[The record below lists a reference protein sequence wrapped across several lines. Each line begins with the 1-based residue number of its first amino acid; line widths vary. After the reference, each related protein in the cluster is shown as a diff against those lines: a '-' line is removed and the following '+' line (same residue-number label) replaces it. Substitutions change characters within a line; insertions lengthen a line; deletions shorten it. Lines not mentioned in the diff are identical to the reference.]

1 MKRNRLILEFTE
13 FNAQRLNPDSAQMAV
28 HVDDPS
34 LSVNAFDKHEDAIR
48 AGVAR
53 INSIL
58 QSLSNSAAFRSLKSK
73 LALEEQKIT
82 SMKILRLVN
91 RDNVNYD
98 AYISFVVDEEEY
110 FAQVDNILS
119 PEPKVKSEV
128 FKDFDLVQTK
138 EWIIRTKGL
147 IVKAIR
153 QWLHPE
159 LGKYQ
164 LLNDYLICYDN
175 FTGEMLN
182 LKKDSVVEVV
192 NSFDCK
198 IVIRYN
204 DKYYTL
210 MNKNFVYF
218 NYWFLKAQ

>member
-91 RDNVNYD
+91 RDDVNYD
-98 AYISFVVDEEEY
+98 VFISFVVDEEEY

-147 IVKAIR
+147 IIKAIR

-164 LLNDYLICYDN
+164 LLNEFLICYDN
-175 FTGEMLN
+175 FTGEMLK
-182 LKKDSVVEVV
+182 LKKDSIVEVV

-198 IVIRYN
+198 IVLRYN

-218 NYWFLKAQ
+218 NYWFLKI

>member
-91 RDNVNYD
+91 RDDVNYD
-98 AYISFVVDEEEY
+98 VFISFVVDEEEY

-147 IVKAIR
+147 IIKAIR

-164 LLNDYLICYDN
+164 LLNEFLICYDN
-175 FTGEMLN
+175 FTGEMLK
-182 LKKDSVVEVV
+182 LKKDSIVEVV

-198 IVIRYN
+198 IVLRYN

-218 NYWFLKAQ
+218 NYWFLRV